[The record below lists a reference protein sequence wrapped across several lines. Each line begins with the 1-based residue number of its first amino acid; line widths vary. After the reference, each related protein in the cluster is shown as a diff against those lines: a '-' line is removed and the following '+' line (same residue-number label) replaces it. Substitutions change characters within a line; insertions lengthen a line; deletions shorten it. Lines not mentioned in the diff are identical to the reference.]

1 MRTHDAIGATCILVC
16 HGFDDGVPTIIGL
29 PLKSTIRHRPLSKL
43 DTVMV
48 LPALLTDYTSDVPTV
63 DGSCL
68 VVSRSVT
75 CYAPVGLLRHLPPKE
90 KSFILIEN
98 RPLSGYA
105 RGCRPCDLD
114 V

>member
-1 MRTHDAIGATCILVC
+1 
-16 HGFDDGVPTIIGL
+16 
-29 PLKSTIRHRPLSKL
+29 
-43 DTVMV
+43 MV

-114 V
+114 VWISSLPERPQ